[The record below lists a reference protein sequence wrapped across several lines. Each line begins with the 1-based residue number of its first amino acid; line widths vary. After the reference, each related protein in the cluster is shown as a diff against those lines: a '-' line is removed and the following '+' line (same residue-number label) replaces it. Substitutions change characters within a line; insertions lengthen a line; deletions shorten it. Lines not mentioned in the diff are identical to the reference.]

1 MSATDDNRTAKQR
14 KGTAAKLANIV
25 LGVGQFGYATDTK
38 VTKVGDGVTTF
49 AMLPT
54 IGGGASYL
62 KYLAL
67 LSETGTDDPVATVL
81 ENTIGSM
88 AWTRIASGEYNCTG
102 PINFPTNETFGFI
115 APNNGGLSSFQYYAD
130 GSSEIL
136 LITVDEVS
144 SLQDDLLFNSSIEIR
159 VYP

>member
-49 AMLPT
+49 ALLPT
-54 IGGGASYL
+54 IGGGGGASYL
-62 KYLAL
+62 KYVAVLNQ
-67 LSETGTDDPVATVL
+67 TGTDDPVATVL
-81 ENTIGSM
+81 ENTIGNIV
-88 AWTRIASGEYNCTG
+88 WTRGGIGSYFGTLVDTFPSNSTFVLGQSGVLFYRDSDDAVRISAGKEG
-102 PINFPTNETFGFI
+102 LINY
-115 APNNGGLSSFQYYAD
+115 S
-130 GSSEIL
+130 
-136 LITVDEVS
+136 V
-144 SLQDDLLFNSSIEIR
+144 EIR